1 MKRVLPILALGVL
14 AAGPAMA
21 HPLLTGADFAGGFSH
36 PFMGWD
42 HVLAMT
48 ALGLWVQVSKANPIT
63 AIVTFLAA
71 MAAGFVL
78 GANGVHVPLVE
89 PGILASVLVFG
100 LLAAMAVKLPA
111 AVAAPV
117 IAAFAVFHGHAHGTE
132 APLGA
137 SLLYA
142 GGFIL
147 ASAGIIS
154 ASYMTTRL
162 IKNETV
168 ARRIGIAIV
177 AAGAVLGFAA

>member
-1 MKRVLPILALGVL
+1 MKPILTTLAFILL
-14 AAGPAMA
+14 AASPAAA
-21 HPLLTGADFAGGFSH
+21 HPLLTGAGFAGGFAH
-36 PFMGWD
+36 PFLGWD
-42 HVLAMT
+42 HMLAMS
-48 ALGLWVQVSKANPIT
+48 ALGLWLRVSKTKPVT
-63 AIVTFLAA
+63 AIATFLAA
-71 MAAGFVL
+71 MAAGF
-78 GANGVHVPLVE
+78 
-89 PGILASVLVFG
+89 
-100 LLAAMAVKLPA
+100 
-111 AVAAPV
+111 V